1 MSAKTSFDTLKAR
14 EEKVLCRTY
23 GRYPLAVARA
33 EGTRLYD
40 YEGNEYL
47 DLLAGIAVVNLGH
60 CRPELT
66 KVMCEQ
72 SARLV
77 HVSNLFYQEPQLDLA
92 ERLLATCGLGKAFF
106 CNSGAEAN
114 EAAIKLARRYQ
125 RKVRGRDAY
134 EIVTFE
140 GSFHGRTLGTLGAT
154 GQARFR
160 DGFEPLPKGFLNVP
174 WNDADALRA
183 AVGGRTAAVL
193 VEMVQGEGGVR
204 PMTPEFAAVIQDVC
218 RASGALF
225 MVDEIQTG
233 LGRSGRMWA
242 FQHFGVGP
250 DVVTVAKGLANG
262 LPMGAMLCTDEAAK
276 GFEPGTHATT
286 FGGGGVVA
294 AVAAKVLD
302 ILVADRLPEHAAE
315 MGAYALETLGALR
328 AKHPDKIADVRGLG
342 LLVGVELT
350 SSGQDVWRELFERR
364 IVLNLTQGNVL
375 RIAPPLVV
383 SREDIDAYVTAL
395 DEVLTTL

>member
-1 MSAKTSFDTLKAR
+1 
-14 EEKVLCRTY
+14 
-23 GRYPLAVARA
+23 
-33 EGTRLYD
+33 
-40 YEGNEYL
+40 
-47 DLLAGIAVVNLGH
+47 
-60 CRPELT
+60 
-66 KVMCEQ
+66 
-72 SARLV
+72 
-77 HVSNLFYQEPQLDLA
+77 
-92 ERLLATCGLGKAFF
+92 
-106 CNSGAEAN
+106 
-114 EAAIKLARRYQ
+114 
-125 RKVRGRDAY
+125 
-134 EIVTFE
+134 
-140 GSFHGRTLGTLGAT
+140 
-154 GQARFR
+154 
-160 DGFEPLPKGFLNVP
+160 
-174 WNDADALRA
+174 
-183 AVGGRTAAVL
+183 
-193 VEMVQGEGGVR
+193 
-204 PMTPEFAAVIQDVC
+204 
-218 RASGALF
+218 
-225 MVDEIQTG
+225 
-233 LGRSGRMWA
+233 
-242 FQHFGVGP
+242 
-250 DVVTVAKGLANG
+250 
-262 LPMGAMLCTDEAAK
+262 MGAMLCTDEAAK